1 MLQSQPQVYVCYSH
15 SHRCVLGG
23 AVLLWREVWTS
34 NVTVCVMCLCVCKGV
49 PCKCAEAHMWV
60 TYVTHMRM
68 RPTWV
73 THMCAMSHSL
83 VSVYMWVTY
92 VTHMRLKPTWVTR
105 MCAMSHSHVCHGSP
119 TCVPWVVDMCTCKWL
134 IISRSHVYMW
144 VTYHTHANDMSHA
157 HVCHKSLLTHSYGV
171 ATVSRIDKIIG
182 LFCRISSLL

>member
-1 MLQSQPQVYVCYSH
+1 MSHPVWVMLQSQPQVYVCYSH

-34 NVTVCVMCLCVCKGV
+34 HVTVCVMCLCVCKGV

-60 TYVTHMRM
+60 TYVAH
-68 RPTWV
+68 
-73 THMCAMSHSL
+73 
-83 VSVYMWVTY
+83 MWVTY
-92 VTHMRLKPTWVTR
+92 VAHTTR